1 MYSWKTIRV
10 LSAILLLIPIV
21 HLALLVSREALA
33 ALDSSPNVWDSQLD
47 AYTKADRLVE
57 RPQDPVVVIGGRR
70 VKLWKGL
77 EGLLAPKP
85 VLMRGLGDAIVDDL
99 NFHYERLV
107 GFYQPQTVVLFPGNS
122 EFHIRDMKSA
132 DGLVHAIQE
141 FAQKDLFHRSTG
153 RFYIITPLNTQ
164 IFPGDRTKIEKT
176 TALLKT
182 WAKSEDRIKILDANV
197 LLRDAKGIAKA
208 DYFRADG
215 VNLNDLGY
223 TRLSM
228 LLLSQ
233 LERDNP
239 SIQGAL

>member
-1 MYSWKTIRV
+1 
-10 LSAILLLIPIV
+10 
-21 HLALLVSREALA
+21 LALLVSRETLA
-33 ALDSSPNVWDSQLD
+33 ALDSSPNVWASELD

-57 RPQDPVVVIGGRR
+57 RPQDPLVVIGGRR
-70 VKLWKGL
+70 VMLWEGL
-77 EGLLAPKP
+77 PDLLAPKP

-107 GFYQPQTVVLFPGNS
+107 GFYQPQTVVLFPSNS
-122 EFHIRDMKSA
+122 EFHVRDMKSA
-132 DGLVHAIQE
+132 EGLVDAIQE

-153 RFYIITPLNTQ
+153 RLYIIAPLNTRLY
-164 IFPGDRTKIEKT
+164 PGDRTKIEKAT
-176 TALLKT
+176 GLLKT
-182 WAKSEDRIKILDANV
+182 WAKSDDRIKLLDANAF
-197 LLRDAKGIAKA
+197 LSDANGIAKA

-215 VNLNDLGY
+215 VNLNDRGY